1 MSNLTPA
8 QDKAIRAMVDGV
20 FPKGTRDATIKAIE
34 SAGFIFSFENDGVWD
49 LTAPGREYLGLPPIA
64 NTTTD
69 EILAE
74 LDTNPW
80 DLASQFADHG
90 DVGLSP
96 EKIEEIFSPLDIVLP
111 AGWDMRKRNRTAW
124 EGLSQEE
131 IEKDIMTRVPANRAD
146 KRYAKRHQNH
156 NH

>member
-1 MSNLTPA
+1 MAKLSPA
-8 QDKAIRAMVDGV
+8 QFRALTELIETGV
-20 FPKGTRDATIKAIE
+20 T
-34 SAGFIFSFENDGVWD
+34 SAK
-49 LTAPGREYLGLPPIA
+49 A
-64 NTTTD
+64 NTLKALEGKYIDTGNTDYKISVRPEAYEAVGIERPSATVD
-69 EILAE
+69 EIQAE

-111 AGWDMRKRNRTAW
+111 AGWNMSKRNRKVW